1 MKHFSIFAFILF
13 IFTPKMAH
21 ACVSDGFLSIEY
33 IVGLFL
39 GILFSIILIGI
50 NWKKRSIWKD
60 NGNKIEKIILAF
72 QVIAALGFLGSSIYI
87 DESKIPPVIVTFVL
101 FSFLNIL
108 FAALYGVK
116 SVRSKKAKESV
127 RRVFFYL
134 LIAAISYMI
143 ASIIEAMAYSLC

>member
-1 MKHFSIFAFILF
+1 VYFALNHNYF
-13 IFTPKMAH
+13 
-21 ACVSDGFLSIEY
+21 
-33 IVGLFL
+33 
-39 GILFSIILIGI
+39 
-50 NWKKRSIWKD
+50 
-60 NGNKIEKIILAF
+60 
-72 QVIAALGFLGSSIYI
+72 IYI